1 MSDLKTKNENK
12 LPAIFLIPLLFCHA
26 QSSTNHIMKFT
37 DSDERGYREEVK
49 LFADWCGTNNL
60 VLKVKKTKEMMHAAH
75 QWESCGDC
83 CTCPGT
89 CTPRPS
95 WQRLK
100 RAHLKSVHPD
110 HFLQGHHR
118 KCPHQQHQL
127 SLWFVATTERKALRR
142 VVRIAER
149 TIGTTLPTTEELDR
163 ERHLTKCKRYHQRP
177 PPTPATDSLL
187 FSSQFYGPRL

>member
-1 MSDLKTKNENK
+1 
-12 LPAIFLIPLLFCHA
+12 
-26 QSSTNHIMKFT
+26 MKFT

-127 SLWFVATTERKALRR
+127 SLVCSFYREKD
-142 VVRIAER
+142 AEESGEDSWADYWDNSTNHWGAGPWKISDKMQKVSSKTSTHPGHR
-149 TIGTTLPTTEELDR
+149 LS
-163 ERHLTKCKRYHQRP
+163 
-177 PPTPATDSLL
+177 SLL
-187 FSSQFYGPRL
+187 FTVLRTKTVKQLQPNQNSKLNNHFPNRTIL